1 MVKESFDDYVQTNH
15 FDAFEVFNDD
25 LTLDRVI
32 SKKLA
37 SVYYDGQTKIIE
49 KDGRKKKVPDYTA
62 PARCEKVTDYLGN
75 TEIIEI
81 TTFHALFAIEFCIK
95 DISEYMYLCQMIQQE
110 KALPAKYRQYE
121 KYFKE
126 WSVKQCNP
134 INTMIQTPLLT
145 MPKKSI
151 ALPLALQA
159 VKGNGKTYGIILKYL
174 KRRFADAQ
182 PKVLRYLRRFKES
195 ISPKAIQS
203 LCKPHRQSLINL
215 SGGKYNDFQYFQN
228 RFWFIRRDDSGKIVE
243 KDRQPFIICSALNS
257 VEASTGADEGECYAV
272 FMTRCCQEKKFC
284 PMNFMLMI
292 FHNNCIRNRTD
303 YYCPLILVGNTVQEI
318 VF

>member
-1 MVKESFDDYVQTNH
+1 MHFIARFPDLILQYDTDSLYYITDDTVVPAERIKEFETALKRYNMKIELKNIDLFNNDAAFSDLGTWDINEYDYIGFKGIGAKRYLKELPDGTLQPVVAGMVKESFDEYVQANDY
-15 FDAFEVFNDD
+15 DAFEVFNDD

-110 KALPAKYRQYE
+110 KALPERYRQYE

-126 WSVKQCNP
+126 WSVN
-134 INTMIQTPLLT
+134 N
-145 MPKKSI
+145 
-151 ALPLALQA
+151 A
-159 VKGNGKTYGIILKYL
+159 
-174 KRRFADAQ
+174 
-182 PKVLRYLRRFKES
+182 
-195 ISPKAIQS
+195 
-203 LCKPHRQSLINL
+203 
-215 SGGKYNDFQYFQN
+215 
-228 RFWFIRRDDSGKIVE
+228 
-243 KDRQPFIICSALNS
+243 
-257 VEASTGADEGECYAV
+257 
-272 FMTRCCQEKKFC
+272 TR
-284 PMNFMLMI
+284 
-292 FHNNCIRNRTD
+292 
-303 YYCPLILVGNTVQEI
+303 
-318 VF
+318 